1 MSVPRPPLDQ
11 LDRLGTVLRFGL
23 DRARKVDGQR
33 LPVEVR
39 NFGSADSD
47 NLSDRLFAESLGLL
61 SPERDGDGRRRGVAQ
76 PDVALL
82 DLPTARSDR
91 DVAQLVDTCVQA
103 NNITSFEVVQIL
115 NHHKTPNST

>member
-61 SPERDGDGRRRGVAQ
+61 SPQGDGDGRRRGVAQ

-91 DVAQLVDTCVQA
+91 DVAQLVDTCVQV
-103 NNITSFEVVQIL
+103 NFITSFKVV
-115 NHHKTPNST
+115 